1 MPPGT
6 DDPLDRA
13 PAAAA
18 RRIELADGAYCE
30 LFPRWLSEGESRAS
44 YAALL
49 VEVPFAQRAI
59 RVFGR
64 EVLQP
69 RLVAWVGEPDAVYRY
84 SGTTHVPEP
93 FGPALRALR
102 DRVARVAGE
111 RFNSV
116 LCNLYRDGNDAMG
129 MHSDREPE
137 LGPEPLIASLSLGA
151 PRRFQL
157 RHRKGKG
164 HAPLDLVLED
174 GSLLIM
180 RGPIQQHYRHGVP
193 REPAV
198 SEPRINLT
206 FRRIYPARGAPQAG
220 SRGPTAAAR

>member
-1 MPPGT
+1 
-6 DDPLDRA
+6 
-13 PAAAA
+13 
-18 RRIELADGAYCE
+18 
-30 LFPRWLSEGESRAS
+30 
-44 YAALL
+44 
-49 VEVPFAQRAI
+49 
-59 RVFGR
+59 
-64 EVLQP
+64 VLQP

-129 MHSDREPE
+129 MHSDSEPE
-137 LGPEPLIASLSLGA
+137 LGPAPVIASLSLGA
-151 PRRFQL
+151 ARRLQL

-164 HAPLDLVLED
+164 RRQLDLQLEH
-174 GSLLIM
+174 GSLLIL
-180 RGPIQQHYRHGVP
+180 RGSIQQHYRHGIP

-198 SEPRINLT
+198 TEPRINLT
-206 FRRIYPARGAPQAG
+206 FRRIHL
-220 SRGPTAAAR
+220 